1 LIYRMERSS
10 PNRRIHLWMPE
21 IFGRVGGIQTYSAF
35 LLEALK
41 QPHFKC
47 SVFLKHDPNYPPGF
61 SASPNF
67 SYHFSGAWPS
77 SIRTQAFATKVL
89 SLGAWEQPNLI
100 IATHL
105 NFAAAAYWL
114 KSLTGVPYWVV
125 AHGVEAWGLERAD
138 LRRALRHADRLL
150 AVSKYTSER
159 LIEEQDIAAEKI
171 TLLANTFRPADFR
184 IAAKPE
190 YLLSRYGL
198 KSEQPVILTVARLAA
213 EEKYKGCDRILQALP
228 QIRQSLNQAHYVL
241 VGDGDDRPRLEHM
254 VDALGL
260 RDCVTFAGFVPKNEL
275 CDHYNLCDVF
285 AMPSKGEG
293 FGIVY
298 LEALACGK
306 PVLAGNSDGSVDALL
321 NGELGALV
329 DPDDINE
336 IASSIVGI
344 LRGDYPNPLMY
355 QREMLRDR
363 VSEVYGFNRFAH
375 DLSRHINDFFASRQ

>member
-1 LIYRMERSS
+1 
-10 PNRRIHLWMPE
+10 MPE

-47 SVFLKHDPNYPPGF
+47 SVFLKHDPNYPTGF

-67 SYHFSGAWPS
+67 NYHFSGAWPS
-77 SIRTQAFATKVL
+77 SLRTQAFATKVL
-89 SLGAWEQPNLI
+89 SMGAWEQPNLI

-159 LIEEQDIAAEKI
+159 LIKEQDIAAEKI

-198 KSEQPVILTVARLAA
+198 KSDQPVILTVARLAA

-228 QIRQSLNQAHYVL
+228 QIRQSLTQAHYVL
-241 VGDGDDRPRLEHM
+241 VGDGDDRPRLENI

-260 RDCVTFAGFVPKNEL
+260 RDCVTFAGFVPQDEL

-285 AMPSKGEG
+285 AMPSTGEG

-336 IASSIVGI
+336 IASSIIGI

-355 QREMLRDR
+355 NPEKLRERI
-363 VSEVYGFNRFAH
+363 SEAYGFNSFARN
-375 DLSRHINDFFASRQ
+375 LSQHINDFFARQ